1 MSGTKSDNELQ
12 QVTTSDSEW
21 QWLAISVKLIFCRQY
36 SAGMNIL
43 KTKRPFLVTPEVIAN
58 NSSRCT

>member
-1 MSGTKSDNELQ
+1 MKMSGTKSDNELQ
-12 QVTTSDSEW
+12 QVTANGNNW
-21 QWLAISVKLIFCRQY
+21 PFRLNLFFCRQY

-43 KTKRPFLVTPEVIAN
+43 KTKRPFPVTPEVIAN